1 MTSLMSSAIMTPL
14 NNNKKPDPSSPPA
27 DSNDQW
33 SSLESIIQNR
43 RRNSLLGSGHK
54 MNNIHDEASLRAEV
68 NEETASKTFD
78 IKQHCNEPTYR
89 QTVLEFLFRHFAS
102 WNAGEN
108 ASYISRTSWR
118 QACREMKF
126 KNKRFVH
133 GDIEVTFMDA
143 LMSSPDGGVNQT
155 KRSSRHMNLQSNTT
169 NKAKKRRPLLNY
181 RQFVMG
187 LQLVAIKRYGA
198 TQYQH
203 LDPRYVVL
211 ANTSSNDKTVEP
223 FHNLYHKRL
232 LTSAIRFG
240 LLEETENNKPGGIAT
255 SPRESSVS
263 GNASSQ
269 PPYTTDTTT
278 TDTTNTN
285 TIVVL
290 QMDLDIDNA
299 LKAIQID
306 RKALKGLFN
315 VYALSDLSNGT
326 GTFAD
331 SGLSFD
337 EFAAFA
343 RDCEL
348 VPRFCSLSDL
358 IVIFRENRVLHQGDF
373 NLEYTGKAQ
382 DVAAHML
389 FHGFARSLATVAVR
403 FVRRDTRG
411 LHTSVASSS
420 HHLIGEGV
428 REKVL
433 LLLKQIANSRGVK
446 NMALRPR
453 RYAHVRFV
461 SRMNGFQ

>member
-1 MTSLMSSAIMTPL
+1 MSSAIMTPL

-33 SSLESIIQNR
+33 SSLESIIHNR

-155 KRSSRHMNLQSNTT
+155 RRSSRHMNLQSNTT

-263 GNASSQ
+263 AIGSSSQ
-269 PPYTTDTTT
+269 YYSGIP
-278 TDTTNTN
+278 
-285 TIVVL
+285 
-290 QMDLDIDNA
+290 DIDNA

>member
-1 MTSLMSSAIMTPL
+1 MSSAIMTPL

-263 GNASSQ
+263 AIGSSSR
-269 PPYTTDTTT
+269 YYSGDH
-278 TDTTNTN
+278 
-285 TIVVL
+285 
-290 QMDLDIDNA
+290 DIDNA